1 MKKKIALIGGGFYGC
16 YIANKIKKLVKNCEV
31 HIFEKNSTLMS
42 EAGFNNQYRLHR
54 GFHYPRSKETINQTN
69 KGSSIFFKEF
79 KKFLYFP
86 KENYYIVHK
95 KSKVKLD
102 EYLKTFSKH
111 NISFKK
117 ENIKNLKFLKN
128 QKQFEGVINTQE
140 GVILLDKLAPHFRKI
155 IKKNCK
161 IFFNS
166 KVVEINSNRI
176 SIKSSK
182 GIKYFNYDLI
192 INSSFTD
199 LNLGLKKPFKVKYE
213 LAAMLR
219 CKNFLK
225 KTIGITIVDG
235 PFISVYPCNK
245 NELTIS
251 SVKYTPYKKFNNLNN
266 LRKFKLKKNDYK
278 IIKYNIIKDAQKY
291 VDIKEIKKLK
301 FVIAPKV
308 KLIKDKNDVRTTEY
322 KKNKNIISILC
333 GKLDAAPILW
343 NKIKPLVKLKL
354 NN

>member
-1 MKKKIALIGGGFYGC
+1 
-16 YIANKIKKLVKNCEV
+16 
-31 HIFEKNSTLMS
+31 
-42 EAGFNNQYRLHR
+42 
-54 GFHYPRSKETINQTN
+54 
-69 KGSSIFFKEF
+69 
-79 KKFLYFP
+79 
-86 KENYYIVHK
+86 
-95 KSKVKLD
+95 
-102 EYLKTFSKH
+102 
-111 NISFKK
+111 
-117 ENIKNLKFLKN
+117 
-128 QKQFEGVINTQE
+128 
-140 GVILLDKLAPHFRKI
+140 
-155 IKKNCK
+155 
-161 IFFNS
+161 
-166 KVVEINSNRI
+166 
-176 SIKSSK
+176 
-182 GIKYFNYDLI
+182 
-192 INSSFTD
+192 
-199 LNLGLKKPFKVKYE
+199 
-213 LAAMLR
+213 MLR

-333 GKLDAAPILW
+333 GKI
-343 NKIKPLVKLKL
+343 
-354 NN
+354 